1 MSSMSYNEAALEL
14 GVDHH
19 YVRMLVSRGVIEI
32 HHREEVRP
40 NVLKVFVT
48 TISVMAYKES
58 HKVRST
64 IKLRVTP
71 EEEAVVKQALEEY
84 HGAHR

>member
-40 NVLKVFVT
+40 NVLKVFVSKR
-48 TISVMAYKES
+48 SVMAYKES

-64 IKLRVTP
+64 VKFRVTQ
-71 EEEAVVKQALEEY
+71 EEQDVIKQALEEY
-84 HGAHR
+84 HGSHR